1 MWKKHLTREQS
12 QANYLLGNK
21 FSQVSGEFCGLIDDS
36 SQPCDLDIFFCSYRV
51 KGCPNLLFQVAR
63 EVQDI
68 QIQWTEM
75 AQVPMWN
82 NRIPNRFG
90 KG

>member
-36 SQPCDLDIFFCSYRV
+36 SQPCDLDIF
-51 KGCPNLLFQVAR
+51 L
-63 EVQDI
+63 
-68 QIQWTEM
+68 
-75 AQVPMWN
+75 
-82 NRIPNRFG
+82 
-90 KG
+90 